1 MPILSDPPQRI
12 SGVIPSASPI
22 VAAAFERIMLQI
34 QSGALPPG
42 TPIKDVQIAA
52 EFGVSRTPVREAIS
66 LLRDVGVLEVSASR
80 FTRVAMSTPAR
91 TRQASNVWFPLHSML
106 VRELVAAA
114 PIDSSALHTL
124 ERLQAATIAAV
135 EDDDMPTFFTAT
147 ARFYDVLLGLADN
160 PPLQRATA
168 SVVHAFRLGLASLGA
183 PIDTDEAIDSQHLLI
198 AALRDGDAAAAEAS
212 LARLES
218 IVIPVP

>member
-80 FTRVAMSTPAR
+80 FTRVAMSTPMR

-114 PIDSSALHTL
+114 PFDSVTIANL
-124 ERLQAATIAAV
+124 ERLQAVTVEAV
-135 EDDDMPTFFTAT
+135 ADHDISRFYTAS
-147 ARFYDVLLGLADN
+147 ARFYDVLLGIADN

-168 SVVHAFRLGLASLGA
+168 SVVHAFRLGLTSLG
-183 PIDTDEAIDSQHLLI
+183 EAIEAHSVVASQRLLI
-198 AALRDGDAAAAEAS
+198 DALRDGDSDAAERS
-212 LARLES
+212 LDRLQS

>member
-12 SGVIPSASPI
+12 SGVLPSASPI

-80 FTRVAMSTPAR
+80 FTRVAMSTPLR

-106 VRELVAAA
+106 VRELVGAA
-114 PIDSSALHTL
+114 PIDSSSLHTL
-124 ERLQAATIAAV
+124 ERLQTATIAAV
-135 EDDDMPTFFTAT
+135 EADDMPTFFTAT

-183 PIDTDEAIDSQHLLI
+183 PIDTAKAIDSQHLLI
-198 AALRDGDAAAAEAS
+198 TALRDGDMEAAEAS